1 MFDTR
6 CHHKLI
12 AARNIIKLCHIVSD
26 KSTSAHIA
34 KSSTR
39 TNRQEN
45 KTISHKKILSCLTLS
60 SVTLIKNL
68 LSQQRTTGNL
78 YHPVKYTS
86 TEAEARFSQHAG
98 HRAHAYNSSHSA
110 LFAFESVKN
119 LKCCSHIGSDLRALF
134 DFYRI
139 QNSVL
144 LDNEINFRFFL
155 LKSTFFC
162 GESYPCLCNKKQ
174 KDEILVLTCLFVLRR
189 LQELL

>member
-45 KTISHKKILSCLTLS
+45 KTISHKKNLSCLTLS

-86 TEAEARFSQHAG
+86 TEAEARYLAACRASGIG
-98 HRAHAYNSSHSA
+98 HMHITAPIPRFLPS
-110 LFAFESVKN
+110 SVKN

-162 GESYPCLCNKKQ
+162 GESLPL
-174 KDEILVLTCLFVLRR
+174 
-189 LQELL
+189 